1 MDGFARGE
9 HVSGAMPEFH
19 EKARGADCDYTN
31 GGGYR
36 HTNARAFGGFG
47 RLFREHSGQ
56 VERGSGRRDGLAS
69 GFCEHGGFGEQKRL
83 ARAHDLRF
91 ASDVRAHSGAQELR
105 VEIGCGD
112 GFDLAVMGETGEDH
126 DGVGH
131 RRECLTREDIAH
143 ARQLLRDRH
152 GGCGFAVFDVGEGQ
166 IERAHPWREVLIEE
180 GLGVWW
186 GHSCIRC
193 DA

>member
-112 GFDLAVMGETGEDH
+112 GFDLAVMGETGENH

-131 RRECLTREDIAH
+131 RCERLT
-143 ARQLLRDRH
+143 
-152 GGCGFAVFDVGEGQ
+152 
-166 IERAHPWREVLIEE
+166 
-180 GLGVWW
+180 
-186 GHSCIRC
+186 
-193 DA
+193 